1 MKIGI
6 LGLGSIGLR
15 HAQNLITSGHEVWGY
30 DPDITRSQ
38 MLVNIGGNGC
48 TREEAITNVNGII
61 ISSPTTEHLKDIHDS
76 YNLNSIGVF
85 VEKPIAHIMDNEIDW
100 VDMVGF
106 MLRFRSCVIAAK
118 EWIPKIGKPIWA
130 NFTVAQ
136 YNDKYT
142 DSVILNW
149 SHECDLA
156 LYLLGPGGVTACTAS
171 GSDGRDDLADILLKH
186 ENGCHT
192 AIHLDYL
199 TRPEVR
205 QFIVVGT
212 QATII
217 ADIVHNQAWLRGAD
231 EIMWDHSDDVDSFDD
246 NYKDEIQAFIDRI
259 DGKKTI
265 GCTGEEALEVLKIC
279 LEAKKRAGL

>member
-1 MKIGI
+1 MSKTIGVI
-6 LGLGSIGLR
+6 GLGSIGS
-15 HAQNLITSGHEVWGY
+15 HHVKNLEELGHKVISY
-30 DPDITRSQ
+30 DPDPSKGSTQ
-38 MLVNIGGNGC
+38 LAA
-48 TREEAITNVNGII
+48 EEVIRGSDAVVIA
-61 ISSPTTEHLKDIHDS
+61 SPTETHGEYGIKVVS
-76 YNLNSIGVF
+76 SGKPCF
-85 VEKPIAHIMDNEIDW
+85 MEKPIAGPSFIPNAYLQRIE
-100 VDMVGF
+100 MVGYN
-106 MLRFRSCVIAAK
+106 LRFRSCVIAAK
-118 EWIPKIGKPIWA
+118 EWMSKIGYPIWA

-149 SHECDLA
+149 SHEIDLA
-156 LYLLGPGGVTACTAS
+156 LYLLGPGSVTACTAS
-171 GSDGRDDLADILLKH
+171 GSHGRDDLADILLQH

-246 NYKDEIQAFIDRI
+246 NYKDEMQAFIDRI

-265 GCTGEEALEVLKIC
+265 VCTGEEALEVLRIC
-279 LEAKKRAGL
+279 LEARKQAGL